1 MRKRARYWRTSL
13 GRMNLSVTRT
23 RAPMRRHLILGC
35 ITLLVLLGLAARAV
49 VALDEAPAAPAH
61 QSSALK
67 AFLEPWF
74 ASKDGNDKLQDPE
87 YRQAMRA
94 QWRLST
100 EAKYFHLALELEL
113 SSDQTDRLY
122 DLVVDHIFEDL
133 EAPIQPVTSPE
144 YGARKRKQD
153 RELAELIGEHRL
165 AQLHEYDA
173 TFAYRNEVT
182 RLQVHFAVG
191 TDVLRDDQVD
201 AMIAI
206 LRDAGQELERT
217 RPTGEDYTG
226 ATEEQGRRLQAKTR
240 ELRRQHDDRVLEAAA
255 NVLTPAQHAALD
267 ASFRRDR
274 VHWELQESAHDIVPK
289 GKSGVARD
297 PHAVRSYFLVG
308 TNDDRL
314 VQDPDYRR
322 IWLLEKRLEVEST
335 YVDVP
340 QLLKLSPELTDRFF
354 SLLVEQRLAR
364 VENPTNTTSGAEDRL
379 RQEDRELRMLLGEA
393 NCARFFEFQD
403 SYTQRHQVKHL
414 RIAIGAG
421 GDSLRE
427 DQVEKLISI
436 VRDADAEMQRAKS
449 FASGFIFF
457 TKAGRERQTAKN
469 RELRRQYDARIR
481 AAAAPLL
488 TPRQFAVLDSWVR
501 WGLDP

>member
-1 MRKRARYWRTSL
+1 
-13 GRMNLSVTRT
+13 
-23 RAPMRRHLILGC
+23 
-35 ITLLVLLGLAARAV
+35 
-49 VALDEAPAAPAH
+49 
-61 QSSALK
+61 
-67 AFLEPWF
+67 
-74 ASKDGNDKLQDPE
+74 
-87 YRQAMRA
+87 MRA

-100 EAKYFHLALELEL
+100 EAKYFHLVRNVELPPDL
-113 SSDQTDRLY
+113 TNRLY
-122 DLVVDHIFEDL
+122 DLLVDQIFESLDN
-133 EAPIQPVTSPE
+133 PTYSVSTPE
-144 YGARKRKQD
+144 SLALKRKQEG
-153 RELAELIGEHRL
+153 ELAALIGEHRL
-165 AQLHEYDA
+165 AQFQEYDES
-173 TFAYRNEVT
+173 FAYRNEVT
-182 RLQVHFAVG
+182 RLQLHFAQG
-191 TDVLRDDQVD
+191 TDILRDDQVD

-206 LRDAGQELERT
+206 LRDADRETERA
-217 RPTGEDYTG
+217 RPTASDSI
-226 ATEEQGRRLQAKTR
+226 
-240 ELRRQHDDRVLEAAA
+240 ELRRQHDARVLEAAA
-255 NVLTPAQHAALD
+255 AVLNPAQHAALD
-267 ASFRRDR
+267 AGFQREHA
-274 VHWELQESAHDIVPK
+274 HWALQEIARQIVPA
-289 GKSGVARD
+289 GKSAVARN
-297 PHAVRSYFLVG
+297 PHAVTGYFLVG

-314 VQDPDYRR
+314 VQDPEYRIAWHR
-322 IWLLEKRLEVEST
+322 EKRLEVEST

-379 RQEDRELRMLLGEA
+379 RQEDRELRTLLGEA